1 MTPSIR
7 KGRCSSRRSA
17 GLDIPG
23 YCRSCE
29 QCAPVARG
37 GQQAGQGA
45 EKSAEGTLGLH
56 CRLMGYQPPVE
67 ANEGPSAM
75 RLRTGRFEAGAGA
88 RRHLKPGGLVH
99 VARRRSAAERSES
112 AVRQS
117 EAQGTQ
123 PWPGSPAQPARG
135 HGRRAGC
142 ARARLP
148 VRTRLVRTSLALGR
162 AKSEALATLARAN
175 SSSVISGRCN
185 GRTLD
190 RADRDRRSGDARRKR
205 WGAYPTGASLRRS
218 RCP

>member
-1 MTPSIR
+1 MTSSIR
-7 KGRCSSRRSA
+7 KGRCPSRRSV

-23 YCRSCE
+23 YCRSCK

-37 GQQAGQGA
+37 GQQPGQGA
-45 EKSAEGTLGLH
+45 EKAAEGALGLH

-99 VARRRSAAERSES
+99 VARRRSAAERSKW

-117 EAQGTQ
+117 EAQDMQ

-135 HGRRAGC
+135 HRRRAGC
-142 ARARLP
+142 ARSAAACSELASCVHRSRLAEQIGGAR
-148 VRTRLVRTSLALGR
+148 
-162 AKSEALATLARAN
+162 
-175 SSSVISGRCN
+175 
-185 GRTLD
+185 
-190 RADRDRRSGDARRKR
+190 DARESKQQQRDQR
-205 WGAYPTGASLRRS
+205 PLQRS
-218 RCP
+218 KA